1 MNQKILLKS
10 TSVDLKEICNFKR
23 KLYIMISQIH
33 GEISFYIV
41 NHETYLIIHKNEK
54 QREIII
60 YRFSFG
66 FKIFYKPSIKS
77 EK

>member
-1 MNQKILLKS
+1 
-10 TSVDLKEICNFKR
+10 
-23 KLYIMISQIH
+23 MISQIH